1 MDGKEMIDR
10 ILEVIRLIK
19 DGDTDKAVL
28 YLKYLMEDIEM
39 YKRNSL

>member
-10 ILEVIRLIK
+10 ILEVSQFIK
-19 DGDTDKAVL
+19 VGETDKAIL